1 MPNPAAAYHSIEVT
15 GTHNRVLDIDL
26 TTRTVTEIPVTAEDR
41 RRYLGGKG
49 LGIRYLYER
58 LQPGVDPLGPDNV
71 LILMM
76 GVLMGTQAPCSS
88 RFAALAK
95 SPLTGLV
102 ASSSCGGPFGM
113 ALKTAGYDGLIL
125 TGDAGSPVVVEI
137 GAYGVRFR
145 EAGDLWGRET
155 HTAQAALDLE
165 RDDGALVIGPAGEHL
180 VWFANVRSGSRFLGR
195 AGLGAVMG
203 SKHLK
208 AIVARGGTHRL
219 VPHDPAGFEAARKQA
234 LAYIHANDLTGNV
247 YPTQGTVANLAFCN
261 TGGLLPVRN
270 FRDSSDPRAAAL
282 TGDVWRGRCKTSPH
296 ACRACPIVCGHTGTY
311 PDGKIHQIPEYE
323 SISLLG
329 PNLEIFD
336 TERITEWNDRCNGLG
351 MDTIS
356 TGATLAYVM
365 EACEHGLLDRVV
377 GKPSGVPRL
386 HFGSPEGITEALD
399 ATAHRRGFGD
409 AMADGTRRLAQTYG
423 GAEFAMQVKG
433 LDLPG
438 YDPRGAWG
446 QGLAYAVTN
455 RGGCHLSASIFAQ
468 EAIFGYLNPY
478 TTRAKAE
485 FVNYLTDLSAA
496 VDSLQTCVF
505 TTFAYLL
512 EPPQIKL
519 PPTWLL
525 RFAMQYLPNVAVA
538 MLDIQAFTR
547 LYQTVTGIAM
557 WQQAFV
563 QAGRRIN
570 TLERLMA
577 TREGIT
583 RADDTLPDR
592 LLHEGRTCDPD
603 HRTVPLDPMLDRYYR
618 IAGWS
623 EDGIPTEKT
632 LKRLGLPPAT

>member
-1 MPNPAAAYHSIEVT
+1 MPNPTPAHHPIKVT

-26 TTRTVTEIPVTAEDR
+26 ATRTVTEIAVAAEDR

-49 LGIRYLYER
+49 LGLRYLYER

-76 GVLMGTQAPCSS
+76 GVLMGTGAPCSS
-88 RFAALAK
+88 RFAALTK

-113 ALKTAGYDGLIL
+113 ALKSAGYDGLIL
-125 TGDAGSPVVVEI
+125 TGDARSPAVLEI
-137 GAYGVRFR
+137 GADSVRFR
-145 EAGDLWGRET
+145 EAGELWGRET
-155 HTAQAALDLE
+155 HTAQAALGLE
-165 RDDGALVIGPAGEHL
+165 RDDGALVIGPAGEHQ

-208 AIVARGGTHRL
+208 ALVARGGTHKL
-219 VPHDPAGFEAARKQA
+219 VPHDPAGFQAVRRQA
-234 LAYIHANDLTGNV
+234 LAYIRANDLTGNV
-247 YPTQGTVANLAFCN
+247 YRTQGTVANLAFCN
-261 TGGLLPVRN
+261 SGGLLPVRN
-270 FRDSSDPRAAAL
+270 FRDGSDPRAAAL
-282 TGDVWRGRCKTSPH
+282 TGDVWRERYRTKPH
-296 ACRACPIVCGHTGTY
+296 ACRTCAILCGHAGTY
-311 PDGKIHQIPEYE
+311 PDGRTHQIPEYE

-336 TERITEWNDRCNGLG
+336 TERITEWNERCNALG

-356 TGATLAYVM
+356 AGATLAYVM
-365 EACEHGLLDRVV
+365 EAGERGLLDRVT
-377 GKPSGVPRL
+377 GAPSRIPRL
-386 HFGSPEGITEALD
+386 RFGSPEGITEALD
-399 ATAHRRGFGD
+399 AIAHRRDFGD

-423 GAEFAMQVKG
+423 GADFAIQVKG

-446 QGLAYAVTN
+446 QGLAYAVAN

-468 EAIFGYLNPY
+468 EAVFGYLNPY

-485 FVNYLTDLSAA
+485 FVNYLTNLSGA
-496 VDSLQTCVF
+496 VNSLQTCAF
-505 TTFAYLL
+505 TAFAYLL
-512 EPPQIKL
+512 EPPLIKL
-519 PPTWLL
+519 SPPWLI
-525 RFAMQYLPNVAVA
+525 RTAMQYLPKIAIA
-538 MLDIQAFTR
+538 MLDIRVFTR
-547 LYQTVTGIAM
+547 FYQTVTGIPM
-557 WQQAFV
+557 SQRDFL

-592 LLHEGRTCDPD
+592 LLHEGRSCDPD
-603 HRTVPLDPMLDRYYR
+603 RRTVPLEPMLDRYYR
-618 IAGWS
+618 LAGWS

-632 LKRLGLPPAT
+632 LRQLGL